1 MKNIF
6 KMIGVDGF
14 LHFTMCFLMVILF
27 GTTIGLLNSILLTT
41 SIALLKEIWDVFI
54 QKDNTYKEAIKDIT
68 MDILGIAFGLM
79 IIII

>member
-6 KMIGVDGF
+6 KIIGVDGC
-14 LHFTMCFLMVILF
+14 LHFTMCFLMIILF
-27 GTTIGLLNSILLTT
+27 STIGLLNSVLLTT
-41 SIALLKEIWDVFI
+41 SIALLKEIWDIFI